1 MKNELFWVLHLKGLC
16 AKLSEQLRDPGV
28 AQMVARL
35 NGVQEAA
42 GSNPVTRTKT
52 LKSLVISAF
61 SFIFLQKNRTLDFYY
76 FKGESSVLFFI
87 PKNAEK
93 RLFHGENQR

>member
-1 MKNELFWVLHLKGLC
+1 MIHRDDDQCRRQYRPAGDLSVFFGNSIFSIALRFKLC
-16 AKLSEQLRDPGV
+16 YYIWAVGNGQPEYPGV

-52 LKSLVISAF
+52 LKSLMISAF
-61 SFIFLQKNRTLDFYY
+61 SFCSLLKNCTLDF
-76 FKGESSVLFFI
+76 
-87 PKNAEK
+87 
-93 RLFHGENQR
+93 

>member
-1 MKNELFWVLHLKGLC
+1 MTINADDNIVLPEIEPLFFGNSIFSIALRFKLC
-16 AKLSEQLRDPGV
+16 YYIWAVGNGQPEYPGV

-52 LKSLVISAF
+52 LKSLMISAF
-61 SFIFLQKNRTLDFYY
+61 FILF
-76 FKGESSVLFFI
+76 SS
-87 PKNAEK
+87 EK
-93 RLFHGENQR
+93 LHA